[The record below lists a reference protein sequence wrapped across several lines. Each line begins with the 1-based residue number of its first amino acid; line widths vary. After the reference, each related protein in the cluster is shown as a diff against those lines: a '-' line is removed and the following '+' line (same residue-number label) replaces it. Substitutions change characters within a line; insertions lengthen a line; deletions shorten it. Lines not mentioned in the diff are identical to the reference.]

1 VLNILP
7 ESLFSGI
14 HRKLSFPPIL
24 FSGKRNMSG
33 VLRKASPKI
42 SASFDEPLTVPP
54 SPGHITQLG
63 TSDVP

>member
-1 VLNILP
+1 
-7 ESLFSGI
+7 
-14 HRKLSFPPIL
+14 
-24 FSGKRNMSG
+24 MSG

-63 TSDVP
+63 TSDVLKANEKVLI